1 MMLILLAKASATCI
15 QIKSIRTVTAG
26 SVLYTNA
33 PTVMGGISR
42 PPVKPLSQVV
52 RKEQYPSRS
61 HMGSYISQEVKVGLQ
76 WSKLQLVWVSA
87 CSEYIMNL
95 PTSTEIAA
103 GDPGPREKTQAM

>member
-1 MMLILLAKASATCI
+1 
-15 QIKSIRTVTAG
+15 
-26 SVLYTNA
+26 
-33 PTVMGGISR
+33 MGGISR

-52 RKEQYPSRS
+52 RKEQYPIRS

-95 PTSTEIAA
+95 PTSSEIAA